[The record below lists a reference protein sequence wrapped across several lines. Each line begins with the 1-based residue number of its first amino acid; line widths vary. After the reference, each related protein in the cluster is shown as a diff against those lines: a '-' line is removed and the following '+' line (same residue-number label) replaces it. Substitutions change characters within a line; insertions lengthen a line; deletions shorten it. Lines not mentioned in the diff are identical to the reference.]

1 MIFYYLKVLDN
12 KNRMISKKVID
23 DDKIDDLTSQITSQI
38 SHIIINNFP
47 KEIIEM
53 NDKIIPKDDDDILS
67 NFNHIPEKE
76 YQDIVYYHNLCYLL
90 IEYLNC
96 IKTLKLNEIQKKK
109 INNLIHQ
116 IYEKVVIYQK
126 HIDLNPTNPV
136 NSDLDDKN
144 KKKIGEIGHF
154 INKIRDI
161 TYTMLSKKSLKKT
174 ELLPFFNNAQHLF
187 NNIINFVGDVGGGT

>member
-12 KNRMISKKVID
+12 KNKMIAKKVKD
-23 DDKIDDLTSQITSQI
+23 DDKIDEITSQI
-38 SHIIINNFP
+38 SRIIINNFP

-53 NDKIIPKDDDDILS
+53 NEKIIPKDDDDILS
-67 NFNHIPEKE
+67 NFIHIPEKE
-76 YQDIVYYHNLCYLL
+76 YQDIIHYYNLCYLL

-161 TYTMLSKKSLKKT
+161 TFTMLSKKSLKKS

-187 NNIINFVGDVGGGT
+187 NNIINFVGDVGWGN